1 MWCIRICCGAVRVFQ
16 AFVTPAASSR
26 GLPVHRQ
33 SHISILRHSSLLSR
47 EMDPEFRAQQERLR
61 AVMAEPVP
69 AIIIAAGDGDVDA
82 LRRELDLGVSVD
94 HADAWKSTP
103 LQVACGAKEV
113 SEETGLLVPIER
125 GDRFACAKLLVSR
138 GACLDAG
145 FPGCAEGL
153 CPASGH
159 ISGPRHLTPLIE
171 AVRRRDLRLVKLLLS
186 AGADANAQ
194 MASPFRFAQD
204 MGNWPLGCAINDYYP
219 LTNPQDPG
227 TPEEKRLC
235 LSIVDALLKAGADA
249 NVKRDVSEIEWAIAH
264 DARRLWPILF
274 RGGAVIPTDDDFAA
288 GVFEDYTRHRAHP
301 YLRKIETAGGWKAY
315 EKAHRTKL
323 LATFVPKFTHL
334 VPKELVPLIV
344 EFSFHVGF
352 Y

>member
-1 MWCIRICCGAVRVFQ
+1 
-16 AFVTPAASSR
+16 
-26 GLPVHRQ
+26 
-33 SHISILRHSSLLSR
+33 
-47 EMDPEFRAQQERLR
+47 MDPEFRAQQERLR
-61 AVMAEPVP
+61 ALRAEPVP
-69 AIIIAAGDGDVDA
+69 AIIIAARDGDVDA

-94 HADAWKSTP
+94 LADAWKSTP

-145 FPGCAEGL
+145 FPGCPEGL
-153 CPASGH
+153 CLASGN
-159 ISGPRHLTPLIE
+159 IAGPRHLTPLIE
-171 AVRRRDLRLVKLLLS
+171 AVGRRDLRLVKLLLS

-194 MASPFRFAQD
+194 MAAPFRFAQD
-204 MGNWPLGCAINDYYP
+204 LGNWPLGCAIKEYYP

-235 LSIVDALLKAGADA
+235 LSVVDALVKAGADA
-249 NVKRDVSEIEWAIAH
+249 NAWREQRYGTPVSPIEVAINRGDH
-264 DARRLWPILF
+264 RLWSILF
-274 RGGAVIPTDDDFAA
+274 RGGATIPTDDDY
-288 GVFEDYTRHRAHP
+288 VRDVLEDYTRHRAHP

>member
-1 MWCIRICCGAVRVFQ
+1 MK
-16 AFVTPAASSR
+16 
-26 GLPVHRQ
+26 
-33 SHISILRHSSLLSR
+33 
-47 EMDPEFRAQQERLR
+47 
-61 AVMAEPVP
+61 AEPVP
-69 AIIIAAGDGDVDA
+69 AIIIAARDGDVDA

-94 HADAWKSTP
+94 LADAWKSTP

-204 MGNWPLGCAINDYYP
+204 RGNWPLGRALDEYHTVAH
-219 LTNPQDPG
+219 LDPG

-249 NVKRDVSEIEWAIAH
+249 NVERDVDYVERDVSEIEWAIAH
-264 DARRLWPILF
+264 DLRRLWPILF
-274 RGGAVIPTDDDFAA
+274 RGGAVIPNDDDFAA
-288 GVFEDYTRHRAHP
+288 FAFEDYTRHRAHP